1 MRINLPVTQQNFD
14 FSGDELLVSSTNTK
28 GEITH
33 CNPAFV
39 RVSGYSYDELI
50 GQPHNLIRHPD
61 MPAEAYRDLW
71 RTIGRGEPWT
81 GIVKNRRKNGD
92 HYWVRANVTP
102 IMEGGKPRAYMSVRT
117 KPSATEIAA
126 AEALYAQMRREAES
140 GAFSFSLAGGQVR
153 HHSLRGAWQRLVQLP
168 LQIRMVLMMV
178 MLVVLALVPDLLGL
192 RGTLAV
198 VLRGGLLALGAG
210 FVLWRFQTCVLRG
223 LRDATRF
230 ASDISAC
237 NLTTSVRSDYPE
249 PLGALMQ
256 RLLQTQVNLRAVV
269 GDVRT
274 EVRNFIESAD
284 EISRGGLD
292 LSARTESQASS
303 LEETAAAME
312 QLASTVQETSET
324 AAKVS
329 RESAQSSDIAKR
341 GGQAVQE
348 VGAAMQQMKL
358 SSTKISEIVGVIEGI
373 AFQTNLLALNA
384 AVEAARAGEQG
395 RGFAVVAGEVRA
407 LAQRSASSAKE
418 ISGLIGV
425 TVNQIASGAQQMGH
439 AGTTIEG
446 VVDAVERVSTLVQQI
461 SSATKE
467 QSQGIA
473 QVNEAVTQLDT
484 VTQQNAALVEESAAA
499 AQGLKESAVSLGRSV
514 DVFRLG

>member
-1 MRINLPVTQQNFD
+1 MRTNLPVTQQNFD
-14 FSGDELLVSSTNTK
+14 FPGDELLVSSTNTK

-39 RVSGYSYDELI
+39 RVSGFRYDELV

-61 MPAEAYRDLW
+61 MPAEAYRDMW

-81 GIVKNRRKNGD
+81 GLVKNRRKNGD

-117 KPSATEIAA
+117 KPSAAEAAA
-126 AEALYAQMRREAES
+126 AEALYARMRSEAAS
-140 GAFSFSLAGGQVR
+140 GVRSMYLDAG
-153 HHSLRGAWQRLVQLP
+153 SLRYSGLRGGLQALAQMALLP
-168 LQIRMVLMMV
+168 RMALMLAVMVL
-178 MLVVLALVPDLLGL
+178 LALVPDMLGL
-192 RGTLAV
+192 QGTTAWVARLA
-198 VLRGGLLALGAG
+198 LLLLGAG
-210 FVLWRFQTCVLRG
+210 WALWRFQATVLQG
-223 LRDATRF
+223 VHDATRF

-237 NLTTSVRSDYPE
+237 NLTTSVGVDYPQ

-274 EVRNFIESAD
+274 EVRNFTQSAA
-284 EISRGGLD
+284 EISRGSLD

-303 LEETAAAME
+303 LEETAASME
-312 QLASTVQETSET
+312 QLASTVLQTADT

-329 RESAQSSDIAKR
+329 HESAQSSSIARR

-348 VGAAMQQMKL
+348 VGAAMQEMKQ
-358 SSTKISEIVGVIEGI
+358 SSTRISEIVGVIEGI

-425 TVNQIASGAQQMGH
+425 TVGQIASGAQQMGH

-461 SSATKE
+461 SSATQE

-473 QVNEAVTQLDT
+473 QVNEAVTLLDT

-499 AQGLKESAVSLGRSV
+499 AQELKESAESLGRSV

>member
-14 FSGDELLVSSTNTK
+14 FPGDELLVSSTNTK

-33 CNPAFV
+33 CNPAFA
-39 RVSGYSYDELI
+39 RVSGFSYDELI

-61 MPAEAYRDLW
+61 MPPEAYKDMW

-81 GIVKNRRKNGD
+81 GLVKNRRKNGD

-102 IMEGGKPRAYMSVRT
+102 IMEGGKPRGYMSVRT
-117 KPSATEIAA
+117 KPGANEVAA
-126 AEALYAQMRREAES
+126 AEALYAQMRSEAAS
-140 GAFSFSLAGGQVR
+140 GQSSLSLEAGAVR
-153 HHSLRGAWQRLVQLP
+153 YRGLRGWAQRLAQMALLP
-168 LQIRMVLMMV
+168 RMALLMGLLVL
-178 MLVVLALVPDLLGL
+178 LALVPDALSLQGATAWVARLVLMLLG
-192 RGTLAV
+192 A
-198 VLRGGLLALGAG
+198 AW
-210 FVLWRFQTCVLRG
+210 VLWRFQAMVLHG
-223 LRDATRF
+223 VRDATRF

-237 NLTTSVRSDYPE
+237 NLTTSVRGDYPQ

-256 RLLQTQVNLRAVV
+256 RLQQTQVNLRAVV

-274 EVRNFIESAD
+274 EVRNFVESAD
-284 EISRGGLD
+284 EIARGGLD

-303 LEETAAAME
+303 LQETAAAME
-312 QLASTVQETSET
+312 ELASTVLQTSDT
-324 AAKVS
+324 AAHVS
-329 RESAQSSDIAKR
+329 RESAQSSEIAKR
-341 GGQAVQE
+341 GGQAVRE
-348 VGAAMQQMKL
+348 IGDAMQQMKL

-425 TVNQIASGAQQMGH
+425 TVGQIASGAQQMDH
-439 AGTTIEG
+439 AGTTIGG

-467 QSQGIA
+467 QSQGIS

-514 DVFRLG
+514 DVFNMP